1 MRLEEMYRQAQS
13 RARRTPSARLRRIE
27 REIVAKAR
35 LAHPGDRDLARLA
48 AARNELRQRDQSRSG
63 SRWRVAWRWRFWRFA
78 P

>member
-1 MRLEEMYRQAQS
+1 MRLDEMYRQAQA
-13 RARRTPSARLRRIE
+13 RARRTPTARLRRIE

-48 AARNELRQRDQSRSG
+48 AARSELRQRDQARSW
-63 SRWRVAWRWRFWRFA
+63 WRIGWRWRFWRFA